1 MKTFFKT
8 QDTLVN
14 LKTYEYQVSVFPGM
28 YVMLNQ
34 KYYTVERAVL
44 DLDKEELVVIVN
56 RSVTDP
62 S

>member
-1 MKTFFKT
+1 MKTSFKT
-8 QDTLVN
+8 QGTLVN
-14 LKTYEYQVSVFPGM
+14 LKTYEYQVPVFQGM

-62 S
+62 I